1 MANEV
6 DFRWEGLD
14 AFVKALEKF
23 RDDAESELE
32 AELVQ
37 IGNRWESEAKRR
49 VPVETGLL
57 RNSIFH
63 EVGKEGGE
71 QYVTVGSNQ
80 DYAPHIEFG
89 TDWIAGGAVKA
100 LGLSPEIT
108 DAQAVTSWP
117 AKDANATGGSMEQ
130 MPFLRPAFMAIR
142 DWALKRLENVLRMK

>member
-1 MANEV
+1 MAREIE
-6 DFRWEGLD
+6 FRWDGLD
-14 AFVKALEKF
+14 VLIKDLKDFGKQAEKEL
-23 RDDAESELE
+23 ESEMQLI
-32 AELVQ
+32 AA
-37 IGNRWESEAKRR
+37 RWGSEAQRR

-57 RNSIFH
+57 RNTIFH
-63 EVGKEGGE
+63 ESGKEGGE
-71 QYVTVGSNQ
+71 HYAAVGSNQ